1 MKLIKL
7 TTFIVFWAISQVAL
21 ATGAMR
27 IEVEVYNGPLSK
39 SLNIQKA
46 ELMGTLFVTNEVLK
60 ILVRDLHLSQCRL
73 GCFGRKWSEDETSG
87 NPLAKQYCV
96 PESGNE
102 RLVEKLKELKA
113 NLRTPG
119 LNAHVDALISD
130 ISQERRQ
137 LKLSGIVS
145 SPETYFSDEVLDLY
159 AEYFPEK
166 EFYKLFELDD
176 KGNAIKWKK
185 IPIDKE
191 QDPVTVCPVLSDI
204 KSNIIGISDYL
215 RWPLDYEREG
225 VLKGAANA
233 YPDKV
238 ITQFD
243 DGEVTMKTMSEAL
256 PIEDSIL
263 HCRDKLV
270 NTVPD
275 PIHTGGVKFV
285 DEDGAKEC
293 LTRIAKVGK
302 LLTEGAEH
310 WGTAQVPLHLKSSIA
325 RVVVARSAISAAE
338 LGNEISARADAIMQ
352 IHEGKRGAQLL
363 PTNVYLRDSE
373 ATDYLN
379 LVDWLDAYP
388 EVDSRW
394 SATDRTR
401 MIERLITD
409 NNWNKINTAFA
420 QGTGENSMVFVK
432 DSIGNWNLKSYDN
445 DPGETVKTYADLG
458 STLLDSAINIASR
471 QTTPGRFLERVA
483 GIKEAGQVGQ
493 ELMFGNTASS
503 TAVAVTEQQT
513 QQRLVETANNLK
525 KLDATLAEKLT
536 ALQQQLKEYEDKVET
551 DKTEQLVQ
559 DREAKTKKVLID
571 QAKLDE
577 AKALENKLFD
587 EFVSAPETDGDGK
600 PANTTEAQA
609 LKEARIARQA
619 LQTTLTESEG
629 DLQKFEQDNA
639 QFITAQN
646 VLTQNIATTQQE
658 IAAVKEKRL
667 LEPQKAMV
675 AVKEII
681 ARHKASLETMQ
692 QNAIAQS
699 E

>member
-1 MKLIKL
+1 
-7 TTFIVFWAISQVAL
+7 
-21 ATGAMR
+21 
-27 IEVEVYNGPLSK
+27 
-39 SLNIQKA
+39 
-46 ELMGTLFVTNEVLK
+46 
-60 ILVRDLHLSQCRL
+60 
-73 GCFGRKWSEDETSG
+73 
-87 NPLAKQYCV
+87 
-96 PESGNE
+96 
-102 RLVEKLKELKA
+102 
-113 NLRTPG
+113 
-119 LNAHVDALISD
+119 
-130 ISQERRQ
+130 
-137 LKLSGIVS
+137 
-145 SPETYFSDEVLDLY
+145 
-159 AEYFPEK
+159 
-166 EFYKLFELDD
+166 
-176 KGNAIKWKK
+176 
-185 IPIDKE
+185 
-191 QDPVTVCPVLSDI
+191 
-204 KSNIIGISDYL
+204 
-215 RWPLDYEREG
+215 
-225 VLKGAANA
+225 
-233 YPDKV
+233 
-238 ITQFD
+238 
-243 DGEVTMKTMSEAL
+243 
-256 PIEDSIL
+256 
-263 HCRDKLV
+263 
-270 NTVPD
+270 
-275 PIHTGGVKFV
+275 
-285 DEDGAKEC
+285 
-293 LTRIAKVGK
+293 
-302 LLTEGAEH
+302 
-310 WGTAQVPLHLKSSIA
+310 
-325 RVVVARSAISAAE
+325 
-338 LGNEISARADAIMQ
+338 
-352 IHEGKRGAQLL
+352 
-363 PTNVYLRDSE
+363 
-373 ATDYLN
+373 
-379 LVDWLDAYP
+379 
-388 EVDSRW
+388 
-394 SATDRTR
+394 
-401 MIERLITD
+401 
-409 NNWNKINTAFA
+409 
-420 QGTGENSMVFVK
+420 MVFVK

-658 IAAVKEKRL
+658 IAAVNEKRL